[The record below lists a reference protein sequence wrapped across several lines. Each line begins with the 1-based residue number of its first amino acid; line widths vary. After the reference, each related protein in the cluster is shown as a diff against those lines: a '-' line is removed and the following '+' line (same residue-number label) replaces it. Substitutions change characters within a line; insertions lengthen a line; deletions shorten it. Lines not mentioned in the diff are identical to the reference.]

1 MSEPV
6 CVGTA
11 FHLSTIDRPTSRET
25 QWMEHWPPCK
35 STPQKEQ
42 SKQRKSRQEN
52 NQNLTD
58 KQAREKKLKIGKKK
72 MGRKILAFCLCPQ
85 TMVVLYLC
93 GLKLAV
99 RPLLVF

>member
-1 MSEPV
+1 MLVQPFTCTS
-6 CVGTA
+6 
-11 FHLSTIDRPTSRET
+11 IDRPTSRET

-58 KQAREKKLKIGKKK
+58 KQAREKKIKNWKKK
-72 MGRKILAFCLCPQ
+72 NGEENSCIMSVSSNHGCF
-85 TMVVLYLC
+85 
-93 GLKLAV
+93 
-99 RPLLVF
+99 VFMWAEACS